1 MSVMSNNPT
10 SDCETEISELRER
23 LRQCDS
29 ERVALKQ
36 DASMLARENKTLRE
50 WVGNLLTYTGLQ
62 LEDIKAVCEQDKQ
75 RGEALTAVL
84 GLARAIGGEREC

>member
-36 DASMLARENKTLRE
+36 DASMLARERIRPS
-50 WVGNLLTYTGLQ
+50 GNG
-62 LEDIKAVCEQDKQ
+62 
-75 RGEALTAVL
+75 
-84 GLARAIGGEREC
+84 